1 MSKTEIIYKDVAVG
15 AAEDASVSTSG
26 TMSGC
31 TPSKLPVGVSHPPII
46 TCELNAWLLDGTR
59 QARQGQ
65 ELAFWSDALS
75 GEDCVLAAPPAITI
89 TFDQQYSSTG
99 ITLYFDTATGDRCAL
114 VNIKWYQGTNLKADA
129 DFAPDSAEYFCA
141 RNVTSY
147 NKVVITLKKTLMPHR
162 RAKLDQIM
170 FGVHR
175 KFGMT
180 EIRRASIISDMDLL
194 SAELPVS
201 TMKWTLNSRED
212 VDYMF
217 QLKQPVEVRN
227 DGALICVHYIDGSR
241 RTAGNLYDIECHDAF
256 GVLGEVPFAGGVYS
270 GKSAKALLE
279 EILDGDF
286 VLDVQAAD
294 KSLTGAILPCTKREA
309 AQQVL
314 FAWGV
319 CASTWGTEKIR
330 VFLPGSTPAVIG
342 RDRTFPGV
350 SVDTASIVTKV
361 LVTAHTYTQDSGGS
375 VEIGGVKYRDT
386 ETVYTVTNPNVT
398 AVDKQNVVEVTGA
411 TLVSTAIG
419 QAVAQRVYDYFARR
433 DTHKGKIVWRGE
445 KLGDCVT
452 VPNSWGGAVTGNL
465 ARMEIGLSNTVVA
478 NCETIGGT

>member
-1 MSKTEIIYKDVAVG
+1 M
-15 AAEDASVSTSG
+15 
-26 TMSGC
+26 
-31 TPSKLPVGVSHPPII
+31 
-46 TCELNAWLLDGTR
+46 
-59 QARQGQ
+59 
-65 ELAFWSDALS
+65 
-75 GEDCVLAAPPAITI
+75 
-89 TFDQQYSSTG
+89 
-99 ITLYFDTATGDRCAL
+99 
-114 VNIKWYQGTNLKADA
+114 
-129 DFAPDSAEYFCA
+129 
-141 RNVTSY
+141 
-147 NKVVITLKKTLMPHR
+147 
-162 RAKLDQIM
+162 
-170 FGVHR
+170 
-175 KFGMT
+175 
-180 EIRRASIISDMDLL
+180 
-194 SAELPVS
+194 
-201 TMKWTLNSRED
+201 
-212 VDYMF
+212 
-217 QLKQPVEVRN
+217 
-227 DGALICVHYIDGSR
+227 
-241 RTAGNLYDIECHDAF
+241 
-256 GVLGEVPFAGGVYS
+256 YS